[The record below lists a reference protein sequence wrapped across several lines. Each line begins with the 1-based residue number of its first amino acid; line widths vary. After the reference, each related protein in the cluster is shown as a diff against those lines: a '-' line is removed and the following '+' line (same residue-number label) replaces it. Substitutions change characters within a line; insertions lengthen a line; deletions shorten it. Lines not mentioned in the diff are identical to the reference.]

1 MKEFFAKHKKIV
13 IIIGVIVGI
22 ILALLVY
29 GIVMSKK
36 NAPKAKYVWNGKEQK
51 LGELGADTPLPANVY
66 LTEEGNLRLDFYGVG
81 SNVETESEEPIFAF
95 DSYLDDALFAE
106 NAQYKS
112 SLTVSFLDALKNT
125 SYEVFEASTETDTE
139 AGKEEDNTQQA
150 APQEQEPQEQ
160 AENIV
165 VPLVDEE
172 EGAAKTEEG
181 KEEVYDATKEENRV
195 AEQAA
200 RYLGI
205 SLPHE
210 SFFSIQAAG
219 FGVRYEFGVVID
231 RQGHINVQTI
241 GAKEIDISF
250 EDVEGYSEVAAAF
263 PNIVIPEG
271 VKVEGAID
279 DYRVEDHGETDFPSK
294 LFRCLD
300 YKNGTYV
307 YIVMTELKYKDKL
320 VEFFGNL
327 GTDSGTIEANGKTVT
342 IYDVR
347 DDAHAIFSDDT
358 AAYCI
363 YGYDKDTMK
372 QVVGGYIK

>member
-1 MKEFFAKHKKIV
+1 MKDFFVKHKKIV

-22 ILALLVY
+22 IAALLVY
-29 GIVMSKK
+29 GIVMPKK
-36 NAPKAKYVWNGKEQK
+36 NAPKVKYAWNGKEQK

-66 LTEEGNLRLDFYGVG
+66 LTAEGDLRLDFYGIG
-81 SNVETESEEPIFAF
+81 SNVQTESDEQIFAF

-112 SLTVSFLDALKNT
+112 SLTISFLDALENA

-139 AGKEEDNTQQA
+139 AGQGEDRTQQDT
-150 APQEQEPQEQ
+150 PQEQKPQEQ
-160 AENIV
+160 VENIV

-172 EGAAKTEEG
+172 ETAVKTEEV
-181 KEEVYDATKEENRV
+181 KEEVYDASKEEERV
-195 AEQAA
+195 TEQAA
-200 RYLGI
+200 RYFGI

-241 GAKEIDISF
+241 EAKEIDISF

-271 VKVEGAID
+271 VKVEEAID
-279 DYRVEDHGETDFPSK
+279 DYRVDDNGEIDFPSK
-294 LFRCLD
+294 LFRCTD
-300 YKNGTYV
+300 YKNDAFV
-307 YIVMTELKYKDKL
+307 YIVMAELEYKDKL
-320 VEFFGNL
+320 VEFYGDV
-327 GTDSGTIEANGKTVT
+327 GTDSGTIDVNGRMVT
-342 IYDVR
+342 IYDAG
-347 DDAHAIFSDDT
+347 DYALAIFSDDT
-358 AAYCI
+358 ASYCI